1 MTVKR
6 YTALS
11 AAAVILL
18 LAACGKKSSRS
29 RKIWLAAIPP

>member
-18 LAACGKKSSRS
+18 LAACGKKEQPQPED
-29 RKIWLAAIPP
+29 LACGDGT

>member
-18 LAACGKKSSRS
+18 LAASVKKSSRS